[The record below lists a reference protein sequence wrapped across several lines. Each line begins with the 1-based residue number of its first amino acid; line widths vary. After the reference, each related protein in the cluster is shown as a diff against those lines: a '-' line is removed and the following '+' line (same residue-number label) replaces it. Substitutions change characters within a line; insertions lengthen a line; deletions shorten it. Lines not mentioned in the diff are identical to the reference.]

1 MICGL
6 LGTPPSRRQK
16 ASPCLILLTNR
27 EIRRHMKPLPDL
39 FGSAGETPALPGKPQ
54 NKEFDE
60 F

>member
-1 MICGL
+1 
-6 LGTPPSRRQK
+6 
-16 ASPCLILLTNR
+16 
-27 EIRRHMKPLPDL
+27 LPDL

>member
-1 MICGL
+1 
-6 LGTPPSRRQK
+6 
-16 ASPCLILLTNR
+16 
-27 EIRRHMKPLPDL
+27 MKPLPDL